1 MSYETMELV
10 KEDRIAV
17 LTLNRPDKLNAVS
30 PQMWWELA
38 MAMEEIQDDDE
49 ARVLVLTGKGRGFCA
64 GADVAETLTL
74 AVSGNAPPRTKE
86 QLKEPVGIAGL
97 RLAKVRKPTLAA
109 VNGVAAGMGFS
120 LALACDMRIASE
132 NARFTNAF
140 VRMGLIPDNGL
151 TYFLSRQVGLSKALE
166 IMYTCEPIDAREAER
181 IGLVN
186 RVVPAGN
193 LMEVTMG
200 LAKKIVE
207 AAPIAIEMTKQTTIR
222 AINCDLEQLIEI
234 ETYAQKVCLET
245 DDFKEGVAA
254 FLERRQPSFKGV

>member
-1 MSYETMELV
+1 MNYETMDIV
-10 KEDRIAV
+10 KQDRIAV

-38 MAMEEIQDDDE
+38 RAMEEIQRDDE
-49 ARVLVLTGKGRGFCA
+49 VRVLILTGKGRGFCA

-74 AVSGNAPPRTKE
+74 VVSGNAPPRTKE

-97 RLAKVRKPTLAA
+97 RLAKIGKPTLAA

-120 LALACDMRIASE
+120 LALACDIRIASE

-140 VRMGLIPDNGL
+140 VRMGLVPDNGL
-151 TYFLSRQVGLSKALE
+151 TYFLSRLVGLSKALE
-166 IMYTCEPIDAREAER
+166 IMYICEPINAREAER

-193 LMEVTMG
+193 LMEITMG
-200 LAKKIVE
+200 LAKRIVE
-207 AAPIAIEMTKQTTIR
+207 AAPIAIEMTKQTATR

-245 DDFKEGVAA
+245 EDFKEGVAA
-254 FLERRQPSFKGV
+254 FLEKRLPSFRGI

>member
-1 MSYETMELV
+1 MSYETMELA
-10 KEDRIAV
+10 KQDRIAV

-30 PQMWWELA
+30 PQMWWDLA
-38 MAMEEIQDDDE
+38 AAMDEIQTDDE
-49 ARVLVLTGKGRGFCA
+49 IRVLILTGKGRGFCA

-97 RLAKVRKPTLAA
+97 RLAKIKKPTLAA

-120 LALACDMRIASE
+120 LALACDIRIASE

-151 TYFLSRQVGLSKALE
+151 TYSLSRLVGLAKALE
-166 IMYTCEPIDAREAER
+166 IMYTCEPINAREAER

-186 RVVPAGN
+186 RVVPASD
-193 LMEVTMG
+193 LMQVTMG
-200 LAKKIVE
+200 LARKIVE
-207 AAPIAIEMTKQTTIR
+207 AAPIAVEMTKQTTVR
-222 AINCDLEQLIEI
+222 ALNCDLEQLIEI
-234 ETYAQKVCLET
+234 ETYAQKVCMET
-245 DDFKEGVAA
+245 GDFKEGVAA
-254 FLERRQPSFKGV
+254 FLEKRAPNFKGV